1 MLTTSTAQPHWET
14 MTSHQE
20 FATSMD
26 PAFPLSAG
34 RGKRSAMTL
43 VIGTLQGGPETVHRR
58 SARAR
63 EGLAGGPLMTLVFCG
78 GCRISTNKIVLENGY
93 APTKPLRLSM

>member
-43 VIGTLQGGPETVHRR
+43 VIGFFP
-58 SARAR
+58 APCRAGQR
-63 EGLAGGPLMTLVFCG
+63 PCIADLHALVKDWLVGL
-78 GCRISTNKIVLENGY
+78 S
-93 APTKPLRLSM
+93 